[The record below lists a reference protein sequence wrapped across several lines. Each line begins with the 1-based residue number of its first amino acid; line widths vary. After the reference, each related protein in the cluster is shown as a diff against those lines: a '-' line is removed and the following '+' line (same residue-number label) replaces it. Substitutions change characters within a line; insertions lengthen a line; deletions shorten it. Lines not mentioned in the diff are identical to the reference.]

1 MQMQQLRYFLEIA
14 KEKNI
19 SAAAKNLYL
28 SQPSLSQQIRK
39 LEEELEVPLL
49 IRHSKSVSL
58 TDAGEQFAH
67 HARRIL
73 GGVDQLAELMH
84 KQSLLEAGTL
94 KIGLLW
100 IAGYTNILQILS
112 SYHTLHPGLNYA
124 FSVNGSAHLLQTL
137 LERKIHA
144 AFIISTEEQL
154 EQEADLD
161 FCKIHEDSYSVI
173 ISRQNPLAAK
183 EIICV
188 EDLKDT
194 PIIMPSQASALRKSL
209 DRIFEEAG
217 IMPNILC
224 ETSQSDLVIQLAS
237 HDLGV
242 GISSQSIAD
251 SMQTG
256 AYAILPFESRLH
268 RSIFYVTLKE
278 LLDYPSIRSFT
289 RYVKRYQL
297 ISGRTPLISPGIIH
311 KNTTTAN
318 TAKE

>member
-73 GGVDQLAELMH
+73 GGVDQLSELMH

-100 IAGYTNILQILS
+100 IAGYTNLLQILS
-112 SYHTLHPGLNYA
+112 DYHCLHPGLNYS
-124 FSVNGSAHLLQTL
+124 FSVNGSAHLQQML
-137 LERKIHA
+137 LDRKIHA
-144 AFIISTEEQL
+144 AFIIGTEEQL
-154 EQEADLD
+154 DQEPDLYS
-161 FCKIHEDSYSVI
+161 CKIQEDFYSVI
-173 ISRQNPLAAK
+173 VSRRNPLASRK
-183 EIICV
+183 SLSV
-188 EDLKDT
+188 MDLRDS
-194 PIIMPSQASALRKSL
+194 PIIMPSPASALRKSL

-217 IMPNILC
+217 ITPNILC
-224 ETSQSDLVIQLAS
+224 ETSQSDLVIQLAA

-242 GISSQSIAD
+242 GISSKSIATSAQD
-251 SMQTG
+251 GT
-256 AYAILPFESRLH
+256 YAIVPFESRLH
-268 RSIFYVTLKE
+268 RSIYYVTLKE

-297 ISGRTPLISPGIIH
+297 ENKAL
-311 KNTTTAN
+311 
-318 TAKE
+318 

>member
-28 SQPSLSQQIRK
+28 APPSLSQQIRQ

-73 GGVDQLAELMH
+73 GGVNQLSELMH

-94 KIGLLW
+94 KVGLLW
-100 IAGYTNILQILS
+100 IAGYTNLLQILS
-112 SYHTLHPGLNYA
+112 DYHRLYPGLNYS
-124 FSVNGSAHLLQTL
+124 FSVNGSAHLQQML
-137 LERKIHA
+137 LDRKIHA
-144 AFIISTEEQL
+144 AFIIGTEEQL
-154 EQEADLD
+154 DQEPDLYS
-161 FCKIHEDSYSVI
+161 CKIQEDFYSVI
-173 ISRQNPLAAK
+173 VSRRNPLASRK
-183 EIICV
+183 SLSV
-188 EDLKDT
+188 LDLRDS
-194 PIIMPSQASALRKSL
+194 PIIMPSPASALRKSL

-217 IMPNILC
+217 ITPNILC
-224 ETSQSDLVIQLAS
+224 ETSQSDLVIQLAA

-242 GISSQSIAD
+242 GISSKSIATSAQD
-251 SMQTG
+251 GT
-256 AYAILPFESRLH
+256 YAIVPFESRLH
-268 RSIFYVTLKE
+268 RSIYYVTLKE

-297 ISGRTPLISPGIIH
+297 ENKAL
-311 KNTTTAN
+311 
-318 TAKE
+318 

>member
-73 GGVDQLAELMH
+73 GGVNQLSELMH

-100 IAGYTNILQILS
+100 IQILS
-112 SYHTLHPGLNYA
+112 DYHRLYPGLNYS
-124 FSVNGSAHLLQTL
+124 FSVNGSAHLQQML
-137 LERKIHA
+137 LDRKIHA
-144 AFIISTEEQL
+144 AFIIGTEEQL
-154 EQEADLD
+154 DQEPDLYS
-161 FCKIHEDSYSVI
+161 CKIQEDFYSVI
-173 ISRQNPLAAK
+173 VSRRNPLASRK
-183 EIICV
+183 SLSV
-188 EDLKDT
+188 LDLRDS
-194 PIIMPSQASALRKSL
+194 PIIMPSPASALRKSL

-217 IMPNILC
+217 ITPNILC
-224 ETSQSDLVIQLAS
+224 ETSQSDLVIQLAA

-242 GISSQSIAD
+242 GISSKSIATSAQD
-251 SMQTG
+251 GT
-256 AYAILPFESRLH
+256 YAIVPFESRLH
-268 RSIFYVTLKE
+268 RSIYYVTLKE

-297 ISGRTPLISPGIIH
+297 ENKAL
-311 KNTTTAN
+311 
-318 TAKE
+318 

>member
-73 GGVDQLAELMH
+73 GGVDQLSELMH

-100 IAGYTNILQILS
+100 IAGYTNLLQILS
-112 SYHTLHPGLNYA
+112 DYHRLYPGLNYS
-124 FSVNGSAHLLQTL
+124 FSVNGSAHLQQML
-137 LERKIHA
+137 LDRKIHA
-144 AFIISTEEQL
+144 AFIIGTEEQL
-154 EQEADLD
+154 DQKPDLYS
-161 FCKIHEDSYSVI
+161 CKIQEDFYSVI
-173 ISRQNPLAAK
+173 VSRRNPLASRKSLSAL
-183 EIICV
+183 
-188 EDLKDT
+188 DLRDS
-194 PIIMPSQASALRKSL
+194 PIIMPSPASALRKSL

-217 IMPNILC
+217 ITPNILC
-224 ETSQSDLVIQLAS
+224 ETSQSDLVIQLAA

-242 GISSQSIAD
+242 GISSKSIATSAQD
-251 SMQTG
+251 GT
-256 AYAILPFESRLH
+256 YAIVPFESRLH
-268 RSIFYVTLKE
+268 RSIYYVTLKE

-297 ISGRTPLISPGIIH
+297 ENKAL
-311 KNTTTAN
+311 
-318 TAKE
+318 

>member
-14 KEKNI
+14 REKNI

-67 HARRIL
+67 HAQRIL
-73 GGVDQLAELMH
+73 GGVDQLSELMH

-100 IAGYTNILQILS
+100 IAGYTNLPKILHD
-112 SYHTLHPGLNYA
+112 YHNLHPGLNYS
-124 FSVNGSAHLLQTL
+124 FLVNGSTHLQKML
-137 LERKIHA
+137 LARKIHA

-154 EQEADLD
+154 EQESDLYA
-161 FCKIHEDSYSVI
+161 CKIHEDFYSVV
-173 ISRQNPLAAK
+173 ISCQNPLSAK
-183 EIICV
+183 KSIFV

-194 PIIMPSQASALRKSL
+194 PIIMPAPASALRKSL

-217 IMPNILC
+217 ITPKILC
-224 ETSQSDLVIQLAS
+224 ETSQSDLVIQLAA

-242 GISSQSIAD
+242 GISSQSIAG
-251 SMQTG
+251 SMQDGT
-256 AYAILPFESRLH
+256 YAILPFETRLH

-297 ISGRTPLISPGIIH
+297 ERKAL
-311 KNTTTAN
+311 
-318 TAKE
+318 

>member
-28 SQPSLSQQIRK
+28 SQPSLSQQIMK
-39 LEEELEVPLL
+39 LEQELEIPLL

-67 HARRIL
+67 HAQRIL

-100 IAGYTNILQILS
+100 IAGYTNFLKILS
-112 SYHTLHPGLNYA
+112 DYHCLHPGLNYS
-124 FSVNGSAHLLQTL
+124 FSVNGSAHLQQML

-144 AFIISTEEQL
+144 AFIIGTEEQL
-154 EQEADLD
+154 EQEPDLYYCKVQED
-161 FCKIHEDSYSVI
+161 FYSIVT
-173 ISRQNPLAAK
+173 SRKNPLSSK
-183 EIICV
+183 KIVSV
-188 EDLKDT
+188 EDLKDY
-194 PIIMPSQASALRKSL
+194 PVIMPSPASALRKSL
-209 DRIFEEAG
+209 DRIFEEHG
-217 IMPNILC
+217 ITPNILC
-224 ETSQSDLVIQLAS
+224 ETSQSDLVIQLAA
-237 HDLGV
+237 HNLGV
-242 GISSQSIAD
+242 GISSKSIAT
-251 SMQTG
+251 SMHDG
-256 AYAILPFESRLH
+256 SFSILPFESRLH
-268 RSIFYVTLKE
+268 RSIYYVTLKE

-297 ISGRTPLISPGIIH
+297 ERKPL
-311 KNTTTAN
+311 
-318 TAKE
+318 